1 MLTRSIQDFIFNSK
15 INRNWSQ
22 KSIEINRSFEN
33 FRLLFSKR
41 LFEKLFLSLFSKKN
55 YKNNYYRCDRS
66 KLKAIENKK
75 TNKCDKINLKVC
87 LVMKIA
93 PLPHRFKETRNLP

>member
-22 KSIEINRSFEN
+22 KSIEINRNFEN

-87 LVMKIA
+87 LVMKTA